1 RKKSLGKDYQ
11 AVMDVINGKTS
22 TTSKPSTSKPS
33 TSKPSSSSS
42 SRIDKLVKETL
53 AGKHGNGA
61 SRKKSLGKDYQAVM
75 DVINGKT
82 STTSKPSTSKP
93 STSGSSR
100 IDKLVKE
107 TLAGKH
113 GNGEARKK
121 SLGKDY
127 QAVMDVINGKKTT
140 SKKTST
146 SSSDKKTIDRLVKE
160 TLAGKHG
167 NGEARKKSLGKYYN
181 AVQKEINKK

>member
-75 DVINGKT
+75 DVINGKNSTTSKPSTSKQSTSGASRIDKLVKETLTGKHGNGASRKKSLGKDYQAVMDVINGKT

-127 QAVMDVINGKKTT
+127 QA
-140 SKKTST
+140 
-146 SSSDKKTIDRLVKE
+146 
-160 TLAGKHG
+160 
-167 NGEARKKSLGKYYN
+167 
-181 AVQKEINKK
+181 